1 MMYLSSSPVLDLYGC
16 ERMPIT
22 GDEVAGSACVGK
34 KAAVIRLAAKKTPKN
49 GRKWRLIAKCLR
61 ALIRRGS

>member
-1 MMYLSSSPVLDLYGC
+1 
-16 ERMPIT
+16 
-22 GDEVAGSACVGK
+22 
-34 KAAVIRLAAKKTPKN
+34 VIRLAAKKTPKN